1 MSQPIFPTD
10 AVRTAVAAFP
20 LPQFM
25 PRVRREVN
33 AMDAANARQ
42 FEHWQTA
49 GRVSSGP
56 VPVYDVMPNVSRT
69 TDRSYRS
76 QPRFDVQGERGVG
89 NPFFDKYDAVSDSR
103 NMARELRG
111 TVYEDKNNGY
121 AAESVSIMERNMESR
136 WMDPAVQARDA
147 VAWADV
153 GEVLRPRMDDIR
165 QVYHRTGGKS

>member
-1 MSQPIFPTD
+1 MSQPNVSD
-10 AVRTAVAAFP
+10 SNRSAVFP

-25 PRVRREVN
+25 PRMRREVN

-49 GRVSSGP
+49 GRVTSGP
-56 VPVYDVMPNVSRT
+56 VPVYDVMPNTSRT

-89 NPFFDKYDAVSDSR
+89 NAFFDKYDAVADSR

-111 TVYEDKNNGY
+111 TVYEDKSNGY

-136 WMDPAVQARDA
+136 WMDPVQGRE
-147 VAWADV
+147 VTWAEA
-153 GEVLRPRMDDIR
+153 GEALRPRMDDIR
-165 QVYHRTGGKS
+165 QVYR